1 VVDAEG
7 FWAELT
13 SRMQLLEAAT
23 EEARQANIG
32 VAKAKRVLKELQ
44 AQVWSGAMCGVG
56 PSGVVICV
64 VWGVAVC
71 FHIACALLHKQL
83 GVLSRGGCLSL

>member
-1 VVDAEG
+1 MQAQFDAAVERMSGPAAGGLLARRSGAPPVVDAEG

-56 PSGVVICV
+56 RSGV
-64 VWGVAVC
+64 A
-71 FHIACALLHKQL
+71 
-83 GVLSRGGCLSL
+83 